1 MLVHGHD
8 GAIAQQTAKVQHLA
22 GLAANGGNDAHG
34 GGLAVHHADGGFIGD
49 QGADDGR
56 GGVARDDDHIDAHRA
71 DGGHGFQLF
80 NGQAADLGGVDHAGV
95 LADRD
100 EGTGQ
105 TAHVVGGHHAALLHG
120 VVQQGQTGGG
130 AAAAAGLKA
139 HLFQNVGH
147 TVANGGGRCQRQVDD
162 AGGHAQSLGGKVCH
176 QLAHAGDL
184 EGGALDQ
191 LCHLVDGGIL
201 GQAGQCGAHSAGT
214 GNAHMNLT
222 VRLAGAVECTGHEG
236 VILRCVA
243 EHHQLCGTDALTV
256 GRQLGSLFDGFAHEL
271 DGVHVQ
277 ACLGGA
283 DVHRAAHDVGL
294 GQRTGN
300 GLDQAAVTGGEA
312 LVHQSTVAA
321 HKVDAHLF
329 AGGIQGLCKVHG
341 VGIRAGTQQHGDGG
355 DTDALVDDGDA
366 ILGADV
372 LHGGHKACGLGGD
385 LVIDVLARLLR
396 VRVDAVQQADA
407 HGDSAHIQIVL
418 SEHLDGLE
426 DITGIKH
433 THCSVLPPSD
443 GVHGVKDF
451 LTGHVDLHAHLGGQC
466 IAALVQLFVAHIAL
480 GDIHQHDHGEHALQD
495 ALGHVL
501 DVDVQF
507 GAQTGD
513 LGNNAHGIVTNDG
526 NECFHRF
533 HPRFPFDERCRKS
546 SGTLLPFKYS
556 RFGKI

>member
-22 GLAANGGNDAHG
+22 GLAANGRDHAHG
-34 GGLAVHHADGGFIGD
+34 GGLAVHHADGGFVSD
-49 QGADDGR
+49 QGADDSR

-80 NGQAADLGGVDHAGV
+80 NGQASGLGGVDHAGI

-105 TAHVVGGHHAALLHG
+105 TAHVVGGHHAALFHG
-120 VVQQGQTGGG
+120 IVQQGEAGGG

-147 TVANGGGRCQRQVDD
+147 TVADGGGRCQRQVDD
-162 AGGHAQSLGGKVCH
+162 AGGHTQCLRSQIGH

-201 GQAGQCGAHSAGT
+201 GQAGQCSAHSAGT
-214 GNAHMNLT
+214 GNAHVDLT

-236 VILRCVA
+236 VVLRCVA
-243 EHHQLCGTDALTV
+243 EYHQLCGTDALTIS
-256 GRQLGSLFDGFAHEL
+256 RQLTGLLDGLAHEL
-271 DGVHVQ
+271 DGIHIQ
-277 ACLGGA
+277 SCLGGT

-294 GQRTGN
+294 GQCAGN
-300 GLDQAAVTGGEA
+300 GLDQAAVTGRKA

-321 HKVDAHLF
+321 HKVYTHLF
-329 AGGIQGLCKVHG
+329 TGGIQSFCKLHR
-341 VGIRAGTQQHGDGG
+341 VGIRAGTQQHGDGC
-355 DTDALVDDGDA
+355 DTDAFVDDGNTV
-366 ILGADV
+366 LGTDM
-372 LHGGHKACGLGGD
+372 LHRGHKVCGLGGD

-407 HGDSAHIQIVL
+407 HGDGAHVQIVL

-426 DITGIKH
+426 NVTGIKH
-433 THCSVLPPSD
+433 THSCVLPPSD
-443 GVHGVKDF
+443 GVHGIKNF
-451 LTGHVDLHAHLGGQC
+451 LTGHVDLHAHLGSQC
-466 IAALVQLFVAHIAL
+466 IAALVQLFVAHIAVA
-480 GDIHQHDHGEHALQD
+480 DIHQHDHGEHALQD

-501 DVDVQF
+501 DIDVQF
-507 GAQTGD
+507 GAQTSD

-533 HPRFPFDERCRKS
+533 HPRFPFDERCRKR
-546 SGTLLPFKYS
+546 SGTLLLFQYS